1 MTVLKPVIW
10 NDLSKD
16 EQTQL
21 LMRPAVLAGAEIE
34 KIVDGIVADVRARGD
49 EALRDYAAK
58 FDRTKLT
65 SIRVEEKEIDE
76 AEARLGDDIKAAM
89 QLNPEE
95 WTISG
100 FYYNE
105 ETDEEEYIE
114 DGCYLEL
121 PCWNTLWTPDFLI
134 DEEWILEN
142 KKAIC
147 ELGFRIIENTKEY
160 TGTWLGIEG
169 YGYSFMQEHFLP
181 LYELRGLE
189 WHKA

>member
-1 MTVLKPVIW
+1 
-10 NDLSKD
+10 
-16 EQTQL
+16 
-21 LMRPAVLAGAEIE
+21 MRE
-34 KIVDGIVADVRARGD
+34 KGKQMGKY
-49 EALRDYAAK
+49 E
-58 FDRTKLT
+58 TKLDAANAWINEWNAT
-65 SIRVEEKEIDE
+65 PSY
-76 AEARLGDDIKAAM
+76 LIKAAM